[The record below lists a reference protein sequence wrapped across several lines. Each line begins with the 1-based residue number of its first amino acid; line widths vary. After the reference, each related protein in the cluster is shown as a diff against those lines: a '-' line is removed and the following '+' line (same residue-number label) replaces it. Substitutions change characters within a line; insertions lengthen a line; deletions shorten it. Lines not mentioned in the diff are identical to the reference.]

1 MVTKVWLVLVH
12 SIPNNGT
19 DMMDVIHLHVDYSLF
34 HDLMQLMVIQ
44 VYVDEVDIE
53 NKKNHFVLQVKEEM
67 VQQLLAVLDAYKIMD
82 LLIAKMNYP
91 VVYH

>member
-1 MVTKVWLVLVH
+1 
-12 SIPNNGT
+12 
-19 DMMDVIHLHVDYSLF
+19 MMDVIHLHVDYSLF